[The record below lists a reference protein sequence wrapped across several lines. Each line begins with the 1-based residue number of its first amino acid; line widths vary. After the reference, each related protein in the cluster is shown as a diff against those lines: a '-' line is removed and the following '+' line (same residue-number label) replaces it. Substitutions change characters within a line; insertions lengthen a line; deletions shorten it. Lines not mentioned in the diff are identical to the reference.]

1 LSRATTP
8 LPPHRLPP
16 YGGSVRRRRVYFV
29 LMGTCLTLFLL
40 SGLVVRLFSPPLAI
54 AMAAVALVIPPI
66 AVIIANGVPR
76 Q

>member
-1 LSRATTP
+1 M
-8 LPPHRLPP
+8 
-16 YGGSVRRRRVYFV
+16 

-54 AMAAVALVIPPI
+54 AMAAVALVTPPI